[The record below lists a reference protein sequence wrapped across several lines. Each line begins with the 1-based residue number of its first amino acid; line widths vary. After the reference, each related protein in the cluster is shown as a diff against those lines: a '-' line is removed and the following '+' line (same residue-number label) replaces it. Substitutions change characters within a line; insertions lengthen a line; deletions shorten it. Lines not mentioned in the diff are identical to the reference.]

1 MKSDV
6 CVVTMDASRAR
17 FFALEVQEA
26 NGQGQLTRLVEI
38 EDLANAGRRQREG
51 EIFSSSRPGLN
62 AGPGG
67 VTGRG
72 MQHGTD
78 DRREHHMDEFDRRF
92 AVEVAD
98 SLSRHVAE
106 LDASRAVL
114 IADPNMLGVMR
125 TAMSRESKLD
135 VEVSE
140 VKKDLS
146 WLSPAEVHDRLAEQ
160 ELLPPRGRLER
171 APHTAV
177 ARKSKAGNAAPGKAG
192 NNAPS

>member
-26 NGQGQLTRLVEI
+26 GAQGRLTRLVEI
-38 EDLANAGRRQREG
+38 EDLASAGRRQREG
-51 EIFSSSRPGLN
+51 EIFSSSRPGVN
-62 AGPGG
+62 SSPGG
-67 VTGRG
+67 FGGRG
-72 MQHGTD
+72 VQHGTD

-92 AVEVAD
+92 AVEVVD

-106 LDASRAVL
+106 LDASRAVV
-114 IADPNMLGVMR
+114 IADPNMLGLVR
-125 TAMSRESKLD
+125 TAIAKESKLD
-135 VEVSE
+135 VEVCE

-146 WLSPAEVHDRLAEQ
+146 WQSPVEVHDRLAEQ

-171 APHTAV
+171 APRAAS
-177 ARKSKAGNAAPGKAG
+177 ARHS
-192 NNAPS
+192 

>member
-26 NGQGQLTRLVEI
+26 STQGRLTRLVEI

-51 EIFSSSRPGLN
+51 EIFSSSRPGVN
-62 AGPGG
+62 SGPGG
-67 VTGRG
+67 FTGRG
-72 MQHGTD
+72 VQHGTD

-92 AVEVAD
+92 AVEVVD

-106 LDASRAVL
+106 LDASRAVV
-114 IADPNMLGVMR
+114 IADPSMLGLVR
-125 TAMSRESKLD
+125 TAISKESKLD

-146 WLSPAEVHDRLAEQ
+146 WQSAVEVHDRLAEQ
-160 ELLPPRGRLER
+160 DLLPPRGRLER
-171 APHTAV
+171 SPRAAN
-177 ARKSKAGNAAPGKAG
+177 ARRS
-192 NNAPS
+192 

>member
-17 FFALEVQEA
+17 FFALEVQDDG
-26 NGQGQLTRLVEI
+26 GQGQLTRLVEI

-51 EIFSSSRPGLN
+51 EIFSSSRPGVN

-92 AVEVAD
+92 AVDVAE

-106 LDASRAVL
+106 LAASRAVV
-114 IADPNMLGVMR
+114 IADPNMLGLMR
-125 TAMSRESKLD
+125 TAIAKESRLD
-135 VEVSE
+135 VEVCE

-146 WLSPAEVHDRLAEQ
+146 WQSPVEVHDRLAEQ
-160 ELLPPRGRLER
+160 DLLPPRGRLER
-171 APHTAV
+171 APRTV
-177 ARKSKAGNAAPGKAG
+177 AARQSKAHNAAPGKGG
-192 NNAPS
+192 NTAQR